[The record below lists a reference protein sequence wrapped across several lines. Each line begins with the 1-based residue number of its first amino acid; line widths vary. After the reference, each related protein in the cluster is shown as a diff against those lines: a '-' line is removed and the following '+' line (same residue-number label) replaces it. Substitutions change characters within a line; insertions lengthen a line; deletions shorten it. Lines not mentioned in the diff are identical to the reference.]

1 MKVSMNHLKEWVDV
15 TISVQE
21 LSALFNTHSAEVEAA
36 YRLVDASNLVVGY
49 VQEKTSHPDADKL
62 SVCQVDIG
70 GETSQI
76 VCGAPNVDKGQYVI
90 VSKPGAVLPGNFKIK
105 KSTIRG
111 VESNG
116 MICSLAE
123 LGIDKKFVNA
133 DGIHVIKETC
143 QPGDNPIDVL
153 ELDDEVMALDLTP
166 NRMDLLSVMGVA
178 YDAAAILGLPLK
190 DRKFVVQE
198 MEETNP
204 VTIRLDTPNCMSY
217 YARVLKNVEIKPSPR
232 WMQSRLIAAGMRPIN
247 NVVDI
252 TNYVLLETGQPLH
265 AFDYDLLDSD
275 TISVRMASDGE
286 TLTTLDEQVRMLTVD
301 DIVITNDKQSVALGG
316 VMGGAETEIGP
327 ATKRILLES
336 AVFNPVNI
344 RKTSNRLDLRSEA
357 SLRFERKVDP
367 KRTVLALEMATSL
380 FQQYASGQV
389 YKGIAKVDNI
399 DYTEPVIDIRLDT
412 INGNLGTSLSHAEVQ
427 DILHRLQFETTA
439 SNNTFHVTLPS
450 RRQDMETYQDIIE
463 EIGRIYG
470 YDKLPLTLPQTV
482 SKGSLTEIQIF
493 KRQLKKQCTALGL
506 NEVIT
511 YSLVPEERV
520 DEFSKEPTKHTAV
533 LSPMSQDKST
543 LTMSPLV
550 GMIDV
555 LEYNIARKNTDLFL
569 FELGKQYNQEETE
582 VLCGALTGTLSSTR
596 WNGDTEIVDF
606 YTVKG
611 LLNSLFDSLYLGH
624 LEFEPMGDYNN
635 LHPGQSAYIR
645 DYHGVVGFLG
655 KLHPEYEKQHNLS
668 STYVF
673 QLDVHEL
680 FTRQRKIK
688 RVQEINK
695 FPVVERDIAVVVDEA
710 VLASEL
716 LQVINKAGKRMLIQS
731 EIFDVYRGQPLQ
743 EYQKSVAIRLV
754 FSDPKR
760 TLETKEVDTRVHEI
774 LGVLK
779 AKLKAELR

>member
-21 LSALFNTHSAEVEAA
+21 LSALFNTHSAEVEEA
-36 YRLVDASNLVVGY
+36 YRLVDASHLVVGY

-70 GETSQI
+70 GEISQI
-76 VCGAPNVDKGQYVI
+76 VCGAPNVDQGQYVI
-90 VSKPGAVLPGNFKIK
+90 VSKPGAVLPGDFKIK

-133 DGIHVIKETC
+133 DGIHVIKEHC
-143 QPGDNPIDVL
+143 KPGDNPIDIL

-178 YDAAAILGLPLK
+178 YDTAAILNLPLK
-190 DRKFVVQE
+190 DRTFTVQE
-198 MEETNP
+198 MDEPIP
-204 VTIRLDTPNCMSY
+204 VSIRLDTPNCMSY
-217 YARVLKNVEIKPSPR
+217 YARMLKDVEIKPSPR

-265 AFDYDLLDSD
+265 AFDYDLLNSD
-275 TISVRMASDGE
+275 TISVRMANSGE
-286 TLTTLDEQVRMLTVD
+286 TLKTLDEQVRTLTTD
-301 DIVITNDKQSVALGG
+301 DIVITNDKKSVALGG
-316 VMGGAETEIGP
+316 VMGGAETEIGA

-336 AVFNPVNI
+336 AVFNPVHI

-367 KRTVLALEMATSL
+367 KRTILALEMATSL

-389 YKGIAKVDNI
+389 YKGIAKVDNV
-399 DYTEPVIDIRLDT
+399 DYTEPIIEMTLDT
-412 INGNLGTSLSHAEVQ
+412 INGNLGTNLSSEEVSE
-427 DILHRLQFETTA
+427 ILHRLQFKTTTT
-439 SNNTFHVTLPS
+439 NNTFHVTIPS

-482 SKGSLTEIQIF
+482 SKGSLTDLQKF

-520 DEFSKEPTKHTAV
+520 NEFSKEPTKHTSV

-569 FELGKQYNQEETE
+569 FELGKQYNHEETE
-582 VLCGALTGTLSSTR
+582 VLCGTLTGTLSSTR
-596 WNGDTEIVDF
+596 WNQEVETVNF

-611 LLNSLFDSLYLGH
+611 LLNAMFESMYLGH
-624 LEFEPMGDYNN
+624 LEFVPMGDYAN

-645 DYHGVVGFLG
+645 DYHGVVGFIG

-668 STYVF
+668 NTYVF
-673 QLDVHEL
+673 QLDVQEL
-680 FTRQRKIK
+680 FTRQRKVK
-688 RVQEINK
+688 RLQDINK
-695 FPVVERDIAVVVDEA
+695 FPDVERDIAVVVDEN

-716 LQVINKAGKRMLIQS
+716 LQVVNKAGKRMLIQS
-731 EIFDVYRGQPLQ
+731 EIFDVYRGKPL
-743 EYQKSVAIRLV
+743 EDYQKSVAIRLV